1 MSTNLAHS
9 YLADDPAPARPEE
22 RHGAD
27 RRNHIRAVPT
37 SASSRTRPRVVY
49 ALITVAGLFLIV
61 ISQLLLS
68 VGVSEGAY
76 EIAGLEEQ
84 QKTLSRTY
92 EDLSVQLDS
101 VASPQ
106 NLAAN
111 AEALGMVRNTNA
123 SVFLRL
129 SDGKVLGVP
138 QAAKATAGSVIGAGG
153 LVPNA
158 LLKKVPLVTQQP
170 QPGAKNQSAPT
181 QSNVPGPLPLQS
193 GMLQGAALQSGLA
206 SPTTR

>member
-1 MSTNLAHS
+1 MSTNLARSHFDMGS
-9 YLADDPAPARPEE
+9 ARPEE
-22 RHGAD
+22 QEGVD
-27 RRNHIRAVPT
+27 PRRHIRAVTT
-37 SASSRTRPRVVY
+37 SHSSRAKPRVIY

-61 ISQLLLS
+61 VSQLLLS

-84 QKTLSRTY
+84 QKVLSRTY
-92 EDLSVQLDS
+92 EDLSVKLDS

-138 QAAKATAGSVIGAGG
+138 SAAKATTGSVIGGDG

-158 LLKKVPLVTQQP
+158 LLQEVPLVTQQ
-170 QPGAKNQSAPT
+170 AKADTEKQSAPT
-181 QSNVPGPLPLQS
+181 QPAASPPLPLQD
-193 GMLQGAALQSGLA
+193 GLLQGAALQSGLA